1 MDALIDGTL
10 NDGETLMFSELYD
23 AILNGTSWHK
33 PDHYYLLHDFAD
45 CLDKKLKVNKDYKD
59 KYAFF
64 RKCWQNIANAGRF
77 SSDRTVLEYAKEIW
91 KIK

>member
-1 MDALIDGTL
+1 MVFK
-10 NDGETLMFSELYD
+10 GEMCKTRKTRAVYINAVFIGESNP
-23 AILNGTSWHK
+23 IV
-33 PDHYYLLHDFAD
+33 LHDFAD
-45 CLDKKLKVNKDYKD
+45 CLDKKIKVNKDYKD